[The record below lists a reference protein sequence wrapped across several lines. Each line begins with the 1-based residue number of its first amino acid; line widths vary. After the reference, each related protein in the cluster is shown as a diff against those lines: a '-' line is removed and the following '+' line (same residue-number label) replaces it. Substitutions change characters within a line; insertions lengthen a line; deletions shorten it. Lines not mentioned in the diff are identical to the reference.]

1 MNLVRSKPDQIGA
14 IFEHAGGDSGDRSR
28 SKHHLYQSSAMP
40 PAQVIGHWPRKFGAA
55 AQG

>member
-1 MNLVRSKPDQIGA
+1 MNVVRSKPDQIGA

-28 SKHHLYQSSAMP
+28 SKHHLYESSAMP